1 MIGMNGD
8 QGTARNNA
16 FLNNGHQS
24 NKRKK
29 KNPNL
34 LEKDQTSNDT
44 IHGSRRFK
52 EANNFSLARN
62 HPLNKTFLKSEDE
75 HEGENGWKRRGQ
87 SGMKAK
93 VCSRGHWRP
102 TEDAKLKELVAQFG
116 PQNWNAVIN
125 VASLT
130 SGKSCRLRWFNQL
143 DPRINKTAFTEEEE
157 LRLLAV
163 HRAYG
168 NKWALISRLFPGRS
182 DNAVKNH
189 WHVIMAR
196 RTRKSQRQ
204 RHQPPQAPSGNAEMA
219 VSSPYNQGDEFFG
232 TVVNGTFVNE
242 EDDDAD
248 DDDASAVSTCPTEL
262 SLTPPSSTHQLGFF
276 NYDNTLASDMLR
288 EEERSAKKKKRK
300 NKETKSETKEEKRAE
315 KDEKILPEEKN
326 TTSVAL
332 PCINKLRDELSCA
345 ICLEIC
351 YEPSTTT
358 CGHRYILLHNKHH
371 RVVIVRAAASAN
383 FLTKET
389 PIPRGCRE
397 MISRER
403 RRRGVRLDQD
413 SDAAFALRL
422 QRQEFAS
429 AFGGT
434 VAEGCIASFQ
444 YAKSKDGQC
453 VQRAEVNGKYSKKLD
468 HQNHHTITVSERK
481 VEVKMKSDHYL
492 FDFLGVGA
500 F

>member
-1 MIGMNGD
+1 M
-8 QGTARNNA
+8 
-16 FLNNGHQS
+16 
-24 NKRKK
+24 
-29 KNPNL
+29 NPNL
-34 LEKDQTSNDT
+34 LEKDQTSNET

-52 EANNFSLARN
+52 EANSFSSPKSHTNFSLARN

-116 PQNWNAVIN
+116 PQNWNVIAN
-125 VASLT
+125 HLLGR

-168 NKWALISRLFPGRS
+168 NKWALISRLFPGRT

-219 VSSPYNQGDEFFG
+219 VSSSYNHGDEFFG

-248 DDDASAVSTCPTEL
+248 DDDASAVSTCTTEL

-276 NYDNTLASDMLR
+276 NYDNTLASGNNLC
-288 EEERSAKKKKRK
+288 
-300 NKETKSETKEEKRAE
+300 N
-315 KDEKILPEEKN
+315 
-326 TTSVAL
+326 
-332 PCINKLRDELSCA
+332 
-345 ICLEIC
+345 
-351 YEPSTTT
+351 
-358 CGHRYILLHNKHH
+358 
-371 RVVIVRAAASAN
+371 
-383 FLTKET
+383 
-389 PIPRGCRE
+389 
-397 MISRER
+397 
-403 RRRGVRLDQD
+403 
-413 SDAAFALRL
+413 
-422 QRQEFAS
+422 
-429 AFGGT
+429 
-434 VAEGCIASFQ
+434 
-444 YAKSKDGQC
+444 
-453 VQRAEVNGKYSKKLD
+453 
-468 HQNHHTITVSERK
+468 
-481 VEVKMKSDHYL
+481 
-492 FDFLGVGA
+492 
-500 F
+500 